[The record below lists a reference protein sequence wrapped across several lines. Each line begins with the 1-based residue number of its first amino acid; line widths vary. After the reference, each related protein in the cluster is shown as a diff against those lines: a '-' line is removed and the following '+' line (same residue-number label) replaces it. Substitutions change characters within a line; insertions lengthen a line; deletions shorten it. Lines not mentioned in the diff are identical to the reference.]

1 MKDSLNLY
9 FREKKN
15 QLLMIKTL
23 HPSEIRGE
31 IIAPSSKSETQR
43 AIAAALL
50 AHGETIIKNPSLCN
64 DSLAAMEMARIL
76 GASVIQMDNSIKITG
91 RTQTP
96 ENVVLN
102 CGESGLAMR
111 MFSPIAAL
119 ITTGSCTLTGQG
131 SLIKR
136 PVNMVTDALLKL
148 GVTADSSDGYLP
160 VTLNGVLKGGKI
172 EIEGSKSSQLL
183 TGLLMTLP
191 LVEEDSEVVVLDLK
205 SKPYI
210 ELTIEVLKSF
220 GVKVENE
227 NFKRFI
233 IPGRQSYKA
242 CTYSVEG
249 DWSGSAFLLV
259 AGAIAGDVA
268 VNNLNPATK
277 QADSAILSALELAG
291 AKVIVEG
298 NKVTCTKSELRPFTF
313 DATESPDLFPPL
325 AALAVY
331 CNGTSCI
338 KGVSRLEYK
347 ESDRAITIMNVLGRM
362 GIKTFIQD
370 DDLIVESGQA
380 NEAIVSSH
388 NDHRIAM
395 MAAVAAL
402 RAAGN
407 VTITEAKSVAKSYP
421 EFFEDFKKLNVIVS

>member
-1 MKDSLNLY
+1 
-9 FREKKN
+9 
-15 QLLMIKTL
+15 MIKTL
-23 HPSEIRGE
+23 HPSEILGE

-50 AHGETIIKNPSLCN
+50 ARGESVIKNPSFCN
-64 DSLAAMEMARIL
+64 DSLAAMDMARTL
-76 GASVIQMDNSIKITG
+76 GASVIQENGFIKVSG
-91 RTQTP
+91 HSKTP

-111 MFSPIAAL
+111 MFSPIASL
-119 ITTGSCTLTGQG
+119 ICGSCTLTGSG
-131 SLIKR
+131 SLLKR

-148 GVTADSSDGYLP
+148 GVSAESSDGFLP
-160 VTLNGVLKGGKI
+160 IILKGVLKGGRL

-191 LVEEDSEVVVLDLK
+191 LVNENSEVFVADLK

-210 ELTIEVLKSF
+210 DLTIQVLKSF
-220 GVKVENE
+220 GVEVENDD
-227 NFKRFI
+227 FKRFV

-242 CTYSVEG
+242 TEYSVEG

-259 AGAIAGDVA
+259 AGAIAGNVT
-268 VNNLNPATK
+268 VNNLNPDTK
-277 QADSAILSALELAG
+277 QADFAILSALKLAG
-291 AKVIVEG
+291 ADVSVNG
-298 NKVTCTKSELRPFTF
+298 NSITCTRSVLKPFTF
-313 DATESPDLFPPL
+313 DSTESPDLFPPL

-331 CNGTSCI
+331 CNGTSSI

-362 GIKTFIQD
+362 GIKTYIQD
-370 DDLIVESGQA
+370 DDLIVEGGQP

-395 MAAVAAL
+395 MAAVTAL
-402 RAAGN
+402 GASGN
-407 VTITEAKSVAKSYP
+407 ITITEAKSVAKSYP
-421 EFFEDFKKLNVIVS
+421 EFFEDLKKLNVTVS